1 MKALKSA
8 NKRHA
13 QRDRGNDLYQTP
25 PGAVEALLR
34 VERLPLKIW
43 EPCCG
48 PGSIVNVLRAH
59 GHEVCAS
66 DLNNYAVP
74 ITTHWGVDFLMER
87 KAPNGA
93 QCILTNPPYSL
104 ATEFVKHALEL
115 CPRVIMLLRLEFMAA
130 AKRKHLIPKALRI
143 HVFTRRLVMHRHGWT
158 GKKASPRDNHA
169 WYVFDAG
176 HNGPTQ
182 LHLIG
187 GAA

>member
-59 GHEVCAS
+59 GHEVVAT
-66 DLNNYAVP
+66 DL
-74 ITTHWGVDFLMER
+74 ID
-87 KAPNGA
+87 
-93 QCILTNPPYSL
+93 
-104 ATEFVKHALEL
+104 AL
-115 CPRVIMLLRLEFMAA
+115 PSTLE
-130 AKRKHLIPKALRI
+130 ALR
-143 HVFTRRLVMHRHGWT
+143 
-158 GKKASPRDNHA
+158 
-169 WYVFDAG
+169 AG
-176 HNGPTQ
+176 SDPWED
-182 LHLIG
+182 
-187 GAA
+187 